1 MKTRVIIDGVCCD
14 LEAGFAAPRNLL
26 HFSDEE
32 CGRGGRHTSHE
43 VDIVL
48 PSSPTNDAL
57 LCYAADAHAIERFNQ
72 QEHTATIE
80 VDGVALLEGQ
90 AALVAVRSEGSKGV
104 SYDLRIRRRGDN
116 WRAKMHRKRLADTA
130 LDYSVTLNA
139 AAIERSWRG
148 EQKVRFLPVHFD
160 QYVVPYDSR
169 SLYPPQHIIGV
180 DNYMPFISVYALVR
194 QIFAEAGYEVES
206 RFMESDLWHKLYI
219 SGRYEQSGR
228 SAERLD
234 AVAGVCAGRTGEATT
249 QADSAG
255 RAYMSRGV
263 LVSSLGSFVDT
274 AQSSVAPDLYNH
286 NGALDTSAVRLNYKS
301 PIAATVKFE
310 LQVKYTTDYLILSR
324 DRLRCFDSIY
334 LGPNCDMTFRVAN
347 TFADRRGSLNENT
360 EYHCIVFDH
369 NEGSRYR
376 VVAQTSEGEVVLATF
391 ASRSAKVTIPLSMGG
406 VMCRLDVAD
415 RYGNFG
421 AYPLDWAMYDGYV
434 EDRGSIDVEFTVC
447 TTPEKMGPSITY
459 YLDTMYMHGAEAGQ
473 SITLHK
479 GCRLRTL
486 FSPTPS
492 LGSVL
497 TAADVMHY
505 DCTQEEFIDA
515 LQQLFNLR
523 ICADRQGERLYIEPR
538 AEFYAGEVFDLSD
551 RILISEQI
559 RAEELAAYHA
569 ATCSLGYRAESDGA
583 VGRFDLAT
591 GGKLGRWSGSCDS
604 ALSADEHDENNNPL
618 FCPTLSARGIF
629 ASAPSA
635 ALLQVG
641 DRDSDLQGD
650 NVMRIVRY
658 EGLQTLRSSES
669 WGFPSYGRI
678 YPLVAFHYPASQST
692 QQGAAIEGEGVV
704 SGPAEPFTLCFE
716 SRDGATGLHSY
727 YGELDS
733 VGRRRLLHVA
743 LRLMPE
749 EVHNIVDAGGAEPSL
764 RSRFRLGVGEKA
776 LYRLYAIEGYDAVRG
791 IAYCTMERTEQE
803 C

>member
-169 SLYPPQHIIGV
+169 SLYPPQHNIGV
-180 DNYMPFISVYALVR
+180 DNYMPFISVDALVR

-274 AQSSVAPDLYNH
+274 AGKHGSQHQFCFLFLTNNDTGNIFTQFPCQYAYIGVLHEVSLPFRIHLLQLYCTFPSVCNNFSKPYI
-286 NGALDTSAVRLNYKS
+286 RY
-301 PIAATVKFE
+301 
-310 LQVKYTTDYLILSR
+310 
-324 DRLRCFDSIY
+324 SI
-334 LGPNCDMTFRVAN
+334 
-347 TFADRRGSLNENT
+347 
-360 EYHCIVFDH
+360 
-369 NEGSRYR
+369 
-376 VVAQTSEGEVVLATF
+376 
-391 ASRSAKVTIPLSMGG
+391 K
-406 VMCRLDVAD
+406 
-415 RYGNFG
+415 
-421 AYPLDWAMYDGYV
+421 
-434 EDRGSIDVEFTVC
+434 
-447 TTPEKMGPSITY
+447 K
-459 YLDTMYMHGAEAGQ
+459 
-473 SITLHK
+473 
-479 GCRLRTL
+479 
-486 FSPTPS
+486 
-492 LGSVL
+492 
-497 TAADVMHY
+497 
-505 DCTQEEFIDA
+505 
-515 LQQLFNLR
+515 
-523 ICADRQGERLYIEPR
+523 
-538 AEFYAGEVFDLSD
+538 
-551 RILISEQI
+551 
-559 RAEELAAYHA
+559 
-569 ATCSLGYRAESDGA
+569 
-583 VGRFDLAT
+583 
-591 GGKLGRWSGSCDS
+591 
-604 ALSADEHDENNNPL
+604 PL
-618 FCPTLSARGIF
+618 F
-629 ASAPSA
+629 
-635 ALLQVG
+635 
-641 DRDSDLQGD
+641 
-650 NVMRIVRY
+650 
-658 EGLQTLRSSES
+658 
-669 WGFPSYGRI
+669 
-678 YPLVAFHYPASQST
+678 
-692 QQGAAIEGEGVV
+692 
-704 SGPAEPFTLCFE
+704 PFFC
-716 SRDGATGLHSY
+716 
-727 YGELDS
+727 
-733 VGRRRLLHVA
+733 
-743 LRLMPE
+743 
-749 EVHNIVDAGGAEPSL
+749 
-764 RSRFRLGVGEKA
+764 
-776 LYRLYAIEGYDAVRG
+776 
-791 IAYCTMERTEQE
+791 
-803 C
+803 